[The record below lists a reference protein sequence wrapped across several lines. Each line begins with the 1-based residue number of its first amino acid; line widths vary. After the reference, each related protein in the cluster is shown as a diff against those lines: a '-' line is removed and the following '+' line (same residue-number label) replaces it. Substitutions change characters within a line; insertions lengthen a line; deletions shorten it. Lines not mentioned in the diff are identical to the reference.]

1 MTRGRVIDIDPVAG
15 TILISGDD
23 GKHYRASKSA
33 LQGDLTFDS
42 TLKSARVL
50 FKAERHTALD
60 VTRYPRSR
68 PGPVEAHSITGRG
81 IICHVS
87 DTGCFAFCEVPG
99 QRRNVFLH
107 RSQVRG
113 AKLFPGA
120 RIRFDHLQP
129 DHLGRPQIIGATIE
143 AE

>member
-1 MTRGRVIDIDPVAG
+1 MTLGRIIDVDVMAG

-23 GKHYRASKSA
+23 GKHYRADKQA
-33 LQGDLTFDS
+33 LQDTQFDS
-42 TLKSARVL
+42 KLKSMRVS
-50 FKAERHTALD
+50 FKSEGQTAWD
-60 VTRYPRSR
+60 VTRHPRSK
-68 PGPVEAHSITGRG
+68 PGPVETHSITGRG
-81 IICHVS
+81 IVRHVS
-87 DTGCFAFCEVPG
+87 ETGCFAFVEVPG

-107 RSQVRG
+107 RSQVGG